1 MSLEKNR
8 ERVAARIRQSIRQ
21 SGVDVSAI
29 APDQEERLV
38 NTVSDGM
45 LLEFDSMLSELATKH
60 AAPDVSA
67 SSTLASTSTVSS
79 SPGLPAGTTAAGMAL
94 AESHGEE
101 ILWEGRPF
109 LSLGE
114 LYRVTSDRIRMFTG
128 LLARDVENIE
138 LIRLQDID
146 YHQGVSERIFGI
158 GDIYLNSVDASH
170 PVVTLRNVQNPEAV
184 ADIIRKAWMESRKR
198 RGVVFRDIV

>member
-38 NTVSDGM
+38 NTLSDGM
-45 LLEFDSMLSELATKH
+45 LLEFDSMLNEMTPKQA
-60 AAPDVSA
+60 
-67 SSTLASTSTVSS
+67 TSTVV
-79 SPGLPAGTTAAGMAL
+79 AGAAAQGDT
-94 AESHGEE
+94 HEE
-101 ILWEGRPF
+101 EVLWEGRPF

-114 LYRVTSDRIRMFTG
+114 RYQVTNDRIRMFTG
-128 LLARDVENIE
+128 LVARDVENVE

-146 YHQGVSERIFGI
+146 YRQGISERIFGI
-158 GDIYLNSVDASH
+158 GDIFLHSADVSH
-170 PVVTLRNVQNPEAV
+170 PVITLRNVSDPEAV
-184 ADIIRKAWMESRKR
+184 TGIIRKAWLDARKR